1 VERFHQRCNLNDH
14 ERFEELASLAPLG
27 ELSLS
32 EHEEFLDHLHTCNH
46 CREVYSGTSA
56 VAEAAFVVG
65 STIDETPVLED
76 QKYRRARQMIAR
88 RLGPAPLLR
97 FHLSWTKT
105 LAAAGAVA
113 AFIVGVYVG
122 GSILQSGSHESAVQT
137 PAVRMATDVTV
148 KADVSTAPVTTV
160 PASISP
166 VDLIKVEHELE
177 VTRNEKRFLLQRVQS
192 FDQNLVALTHQVGD
206 LSVENKR
213 QAQEYEQT
221 RAQLAEA
228 KNGLAQAQA
237 TIQSD
242 QATIAALQAEGAN
255 REAQFAEVK
264 SSVDR
269 ERQMLSADREIRDI
283 MTARDLHMVD
293 VVDTDGKGHVKK
305 AFGRAFYTEGKSLI
319 FYAYDLPAN
328 KVADGKFVFA
338 AWGSDSNKLHEKKPL
353 KLGIFY
359 ADDQSQHRWVMKF
372 EDPKVLQEIDT
383 VFVTL
388 EPDGHPFTSPSG
400 KPILDAY
407 FGTPPNHP

>member
-1 VERFHQRCNLNDH
+1 MKDH

-27 ELSLS
+27 ELSQQ
-32 EHEEFLDHLHTCNH
+32 EYEEFLGHLNTCNH
-46 CREVYSGTSA
+46 CREIYGGSSA

-65 STIDETPVLED
+65 SSVEEIPVLED
-76 QKYRRARQMIAR
+76 QRYRRARRAIAR
-88 RLGPAPLLR
+88 RLSPSPVSHFRINWARP
-97 FHLSWTKT
+97 
-105 LAAAGAVA
+105 LAAMAMIA
-113 AFIVGVYVG
+113 AFVIGAYLG
-122 GSILQSGSHESAVQT
+122 GSIPRSRSQDLAVRI
-137 PAVRMATDVTV
+137 PAVENSKDMTARAPASPTPVVPALTTSSATDLA
-148 KADVSTAPVTTV
+148 K
-160 PASISP
+160 
-166 VDLIKVEHELE
+166 LGHELE
-177 VTRNEKRFLLQRVQS
+177 VTRNEKHVLQQKLQS
-192 FDQNLVALTHQVGD
+192 FDQNLSALTTQ
-206 LSVENKR
+206 VENLTAENNKR
-213 QAQEYEQT
+213 AREHEQT
-221 RAQLAEA
+221 RVQLAET
-228 KNGLAQAQA
+228 KSNLAQAQA

-242 QATIAALQAEGAN
+242 QATIAGLQIEAAN
-255 REAQFAEVK
+255 REAQLADLK

-305 AFGRAFYTEGKSLI
+305 AFGRAFYTQGKSLI

-328 KVADGKFVFA
+328 KVADGKFVYA
-338 AWGSDSNKLHEKKPL
+338 AWGSNSNKLREQKPL

-359 ADDQSQHRWVMKF
+359 SDDQTQHRWVMKF

-388 EPDGHPFTSPSG
+388 EPEGHPFTSPSG

>member
-1 VERFHQRCNLNDH
+1 MKDH

-27 ELSLS
+27 ELSQS
-32 EHEEFLDHLHTCNH
+32 EYEEFLGHLDSCNH
-46 CREVYSGTSA
+46 CREIYRGSSA

-65 STIDETPVLED
+65 SSTEENPILED
-76 QKYRRARQMIAR
+76 QRYRNARQAIAR
-88 RLGPAPLLR
+88 RLSPAPLLR
-97 FHLSWTKT
+97 FRINWNKA
-105 LAAAGAVA
+105 LAAVATVA
-113 AFIVGVYVG
+113 AFVIGVYVG
-122 GSILQSGSHESAVQT
+122 GWILHSRSQELAIQI
-137 PAVRMATDVTV
+137 PAVRMTKDVTV
-148 KADVSTAPVTTV
+148 NADVLAAPV
-160 PASISP
+160 AP
-166 VDLIKVEHELE
+166 VLNTSSADLAKLERELE
-177 VTRNEKRFLLQRVQS
+177 GTRNDKRLLQQKLQS
-192 FDQNLVALTHQVGD
+192 FDQNVSVLTSQITS
-206 LSVENKR
+206 LTAENKE
-213 QAQEYEQT
+213 QAQEHEQS
-221 RAQLAEA
+221 RAQHVEA
-228 KNGLAQAQA
+228 KNNLARAQA

-242 QATIAALQAEGAN
+242 QSTIAALQVEAAN
-255 REAQFAEVK
+255 RESQLADVK

-305 AFGRAFYTEGKSLI
+305 AFGRAFYTQGKSLI

-338 AWGSDSNKLHEKKPL
+338 AWGSNSNKLSEKKPL
-353 KLGIFY
+353 RLGIFY
-359 ADDQSQHRWVMKF
+359 SDDQNQHRWVMKF

-388 EPDGHPFTSPSG
+388 EPEGRPFTSPSG